1 MTVNRREV
9 VKGMVAGFL
18 AASVPMNA
26 QERETSVPAEKNFRI
41 WDVHSHLE
49 ALPGN
54 TPEERMEILVRDMDR
69 LGIERLMLSQGFG
82 EFETHATP
90 EQIRIENDR
99 IMRAVKHAPSRA
111 YGSLFLNPR
120 NGDSC
125 LQEFDRCIRDGPMVM
140 IGELETDVRC
150 NSPLLDPIVERAV
163 SMGVPILQHTWTVT
177 LGDGP
182 DESRPADLVELAAR
196 HPEANF
202 ICGHTGGNWEL
213 GIRTI
218 RNSKNICA
226 GIAGSDPTSGF
237 TEMAVR
243 ELGAERVVYGSDVG
257 GRCFASQVAKVIG
270 AEIPDEAK
278 RLILGG
284 NLRRLLEPVLKA
296 KGLAS

>member
-1 MTVNRREV
+1 MKVNRRTI

-18 AASVPMNA
+18 AARAPMSA
-26 QERETSVPAEKNFRI
+26 QGPESSASAEKNFRI

-82 EFETHATP
+82 EFEMRATP
-90 EQIRIENDR
+90 EQIRIENNR
-99 IMRAVKHAPSRA
+99 IVRAVKHAPGRA

-120 NGDSC
+120 NGASC
-125 LQEFDRCIRDGPMVM
+125 LEEFDRCIRDGPMVM

-182 DESRPADLVELAAR
+182 DDSRPADLVELAAR

-218 RNSKNICA
+218 RNSKISA
-226 GIAGSDPTSGF
+226 PESRAP
-237 TEMAVR
+237 
-243 ELGAERVVYGSDVG
+243 
-257 GRCFASQVAKVIG
+257 
-270 AEIPDEAK
+270 IP
-278 RLILGG
+278 L
-284 NLRRLLEPVLKA
+284 PVLPKWLSVSLVPNA
-296 KGLAS
+296 WSTAAMLEAAVLPRKSQKLSAPKSQSKQKG